1 MCNPLN
7 ICGGNNTQQ
16 DLNVELHW
24 AKEMISITVSATE
37 RHESVGAV
45 QCMLLVNL
53 CHSSR

>member
-1 MCNPLN
+1 MCNPLS

-24 AKEMISITVSATE
+24 AKEMISVTVSATE